1 MSILIEGSADA
12 SIKDENTADMKKRKR
27 VMKSSENE
35 QLSELG
41 IIMNLDITMDVND
54 IYNQLIASR
63 DVKEKV
69 KHMVTE
75 IGRKEWGMQS
85 AHQPSSSTRKD
96 NAVPLED

>member
-35 QLSELG
+35 QLSEVG
-41 IIMNLDITMDVND
+41 IIMNLNITMDVND
-54 IYNQLIASR
+54 IYIQLIASR

-69 KHMVTE
+69 KHMVTG
-75 IGRKEWGMQS
+75 IGRNKWGMQR
-85 AHQPSSSTRKD
+85 AHQPASSMRKD
-96 NAVPLED
+96 NAALLED

>member
-27 VMKSSENE
+27 VLKSSENE

-63 DVKEKV
+63 DVKEN
-69 KHMVTE
+69 
-75 IGRKEWGMQS
+75 
-85 AHQPSSSTRKD
+85 QPSSSTRKD
-96 NAVPLED
+96 NAAPLED

>member
-41 IIMNLDITMDVND
+41 IIMNLDITMNMND

-63 DVKEKV
+63 DVKEKG
-69 KHMVTE
+69 KHMLT
-75 IGRKEWGMQS
+75 G
-85 AHQPSSSTRKD
+85 
-96 NAVPLED
+96 